1 MTEFDSLLTRWRN
14 AGVLDAQAEA
24 RIRAFEDAEENTGI
38 AGIRWQGIIALIL
51 GAILLVCGVALFVSA
66 HWDELGPGMRYTV
79 VILMVAVFH
88 LAGGLVR
95 ERYLM
100 LSTALHTVGTLSTG
114 AAIAL
119 VGQIFNIQEH
129 WPAAILMWALAALA
143 GWALLRDQVQETIA
157 LLLIPAWMFSELS
170 FYMSDQIG
178 WEVYLGRALLMW
190 AILYLTFFAGSRN
203 RVVHGTLFAVA
214 ALGGLIGTAMMTA
227 GWVSW
232 SSTQTFVP
240 FGVRFWGWMVIAAL
254 PLAIAAFHG
263 HKGLIPI
270 ALGIAYAIALPWC
283 TRHVTQT
290 YGEVPHRYTYNYVE
304 PSLAAYAVVALF
316 AIFLCFWGVRLAS
329 RTLVNLS
336 IVYFG
341 VAVTWF
347 YYSNILD
354 KVGRSVGLIGLGIL
368 FLAGGWL
375 LEKTRRRLL
384 SHLSVAGAAREEP
397 Q

>member
-1 MTEFDSLLTRWRN
+1 MPDIEQLLERWRK
-14 AGVLDAQAEA
+14 AGVLEEEAEA
-24 RIRAFEDAEENTGI
+24 RIRAYEDAQEKTGI
-38 AGIRWQGIIALIL
+38 AGIRWQGVIALIL

-66 HWDELGPGMRYTV
+66 HWDELGPGMRYTI
-79 VILMVAVFH
+79 VILTVAIFH

-95 ERYLM
+95 ERYVM
-100 LSTALHTVGTLSTG
+100 LSTALHAVGTFATG

-119 VGQIFNIQEH
+119 VGQIFNIEEH
-129 WPAAILMWALAALA
+129 WPAAILLWALAALA
-143 GWALLRDQVQETIA
+143 GWALLRDQVQQTIA

-170 FYMSDQIG
+170 FYMSGQIG
-178 WEVYLGRALLMW
+178 WEVYQGRALLMW
-190 AILYLTFFAGSRN
+190 AVLYLTFFARSRN

-227 GWVSW
+227 GWVAW
-232 SSTQTFVP
+232 SSAQTFVP
-240 FGVRFWGWMVIAAL
+240 FGVRFWAWIVIAAL

-270 ALGIAYAIALPWC
+270 ALGIAYSIALPWC
-283 TRHVTQT
+283 TRTVTQT
-290 YGEVPHRYTYNYVE
+290 YGEAPHRYTYNYVE

-316 AIFLCFWGVRLAS
+316 AIFLCFWGVRIAS
-329 RTLVNLS
+329 RALVNLS
-336 IVYFG
+336 IVYFA
-341 VAVTWF
+341 VAVAWF
-347 YYSNILD
+347 YYSNIFD

-375 LEKTRRRLL
+375 LEKMRRRLI
-384 SHLSVAGAAREEP
+384 SQMGAAAEEA